1 VPQAPDLLQPR
12 PSAADFVSLVK
23 FEHTLFA
30 LPFAL
35 FSAVLASGGLPGGE
49 KLLWILVAMV
59 GARSAAM
66 AFNRIVD
73 RRIDAANPRTVSREI
88 PAGTISVGQAALLCG
103 VSSAVFVLAAW
114 RLNPLCLALS
124 PAALGAILGY
134 SFTKRFTSAAHVV
147 LGLSLAIAPVGAWV
161 AVRGT
166 FAPLPVVLGLAVLFW
181 VAGFDV
187 IYSLQDEAFDRS
199 QGLRS
204 IPAAIGVRRALLV
217 AAVAHALALGLFFA
231 VYVLAH
237 GGPVLAAGVI
247 AAGAFL
253 VRQHLLVQPGDL
265 SRVNAAFFTANGWL
279 SVVFSVLGI
288 VDVLVSGASS
298 R

>member
-1 VPQAPDLLQPR
+1 MPQATDLHQPR
-12 PSAADFVSLVK
+12 PKVANFFSLVK

-35 FSAVLASGGLPGGE
+35 LSAFFAAGGFPPAE

-73 RRIDAANPRTVSREI
+73 RRIDVANPRTASREI
-88 PAGTISVGQAALLCG
+88 PSGIVTVAQAAVFCA
-103 VSSAVFVLAAW
+103 VSSAIFVLAAW
-114 RLNPLCLALS
+114 CLNPLCLALS
-124 PAALGAILGY
+124 PVALLAILGY
-134 SFTKRFTSAAHVV
+134 SFTKRFTWGAHAV

-161 AVRGT
+161 AVRGG
-166 FAPLPVVLGLAVLFW
+166 FALLPVALGLAVLLW

-187 IYSLQDEAFDRS
+187 IYSLQDETFDRGH
-199 QGLRS
+199 GLRS
-204 IPAAIGVRRALLV
+204 IPAAFGVRKALLV
-217 AAVAHALALGLFFA
+217 AAVLHALALGLYYA
-231 VYVLAH
+231 VFVLAH
-237 GGPVLAAGVI
+237 GGLALGAGVI

-253 VRQHLLVQPGDL
+253 VRQHQVIPPDDL

-279 SVVFSVLGI
+279 SVVFSALGI
-288 VDVLVSGASS
+288 VDVLVSGSSS

>member
-1 VPQAPDLLQPR
+1 MPQAPDLLQPH
-12 PSAADFVSLVK
+12 PSVADFFSLVK

-35 FSAVLASGGLPGGE
+35 LSAFFAAGGFPPAE

-66 AFNRIVD
+66 AFNRIAD
-73 RRIDAANPRTVSREI
+73 RRVDAANPRTASREI
-88 PAGTISVGQAALLCG
+88 PAGIITVAQAAVFCAA
-103 VSSAVFVLAAW
+103 SSAIFVLAAW
-114 RLNPLCLALS
+114 CLNPLCLALS
-124 PAALGAILGY
+124 PLALLAILGY
-134 SFTKRFTSAAHVV
+134 SFTKRFTWGAHVF

-161 AVRGT
+161 AVRGA
-166 FAPLPVVLGLAVLFW
+166 FALLPVVLGVAVLFW

-187 IYSLQDEAFDRS
+187 IYSLQDETFDRG

-204 IPAAIGVRRALLV
+204 IPSAFGVRRSLLA
-217 AAVAHALALGLFFA
+217 AAVLHALALGLYYA
-231 VYVLAH
+231 VFVLAH
-237 GGPVLAAGVI
+237 GGLALGAGVI

-253 VRQHLLVQPGDL
+253 VRQHQLVSPDDL
-265 SRVNAAFFTANGWL
+265 SKVNAAFFAANGWL
-279 SVVFSVLGI
+279 SVVFSALGI
-288 VDVLVSGASS
+288 VDVLVSGAPS

>member
-1 VPQAPDLLQPR
+1 VTQAPDLLQTR
-12 PSAADFVSLVK
+12 PKVEDYFSLVK

-35 FSAVLASGGLPGGE
+35 LSAFFAAGGFPAGE
-49 KLLWILVAMV
+49 KLVWILVAMV

-73 RRIDAANPRTVSREI
+73 RRIDAANPRTASREI
-88 PAGTISVGQAALLCG
+88 PAGTISVAQATAFCAS
-103 VSSAVFVLAAW
+103 SSAVFVLAAW

-124 PAALGAILGY
+124 PAALAAILGY
-134 SFTKRFTSAAHVV
+134 SFTKRFTWGAHAV

-161 AVRGT
+161 AVRGE
-166 FAPLPVVLGLAVLFW
+166 FGLLPVVLGLAVLFW

-187 IYSLQDEAFDRS
+187 IYSLQDEAFDRG

-204 IPAAIGVRRALLV
+204 IPARFGVRRALLA
-217 AAVAHALALGLFFA
+217 AAVLHAQALGLFYA
-231 VYVLAH
+231 VFVLAS
-237 GGPVLAAGVI
+237 GGLVLGAGVI
-247 AAGAFL
+247 VAGAFL
-253 VRQHLLVQPGDL
+253 VRQHQLVSPDDL
-265 SRVNAAFFTANGWL
+265 STVNAAFFTANGWL
-279 SVVFSVLGI
+279 SVVFSAMGI
-288 VDVLVSGASS
+288 VDVLVSGTPA